1 MHGRR
6 LSAGVRD
13 RPRHP
18 CPARPAA
25 PATRGARG
33 SSAGD
38 KRASRSR
45 STREGRAPASSSAGA
60 GGPRRRW
67 GQVAEGARRHGEELG
82 HTARPDVQK
91 NIRGPSRV
99 GSETGF
105 GAIRLAQW
113 QQIEFRCSS
122 EGPVGSE
129 TGFGAVTSKQK
140 SASVLYGLKFRCK
153 NNRIDSRCGIL
164 RPQALWERD
173 KRRPQN
179 VLTAP
184 KPVSLPVHSAKLL
197 RNPFYCQKGPKAI
210 PATHIAPP
218 YKTDSRP
225 GRLPTRKTRRT
236 TFPRGHKRL
245 PQSWGAGNRSGRT
258 REIPEPVLVVQ
269 PHLTHPSAAAQL
281 ALEGAA
287 SIFRPSVGTRFN
299 LATCRTIVQMRE
311 RFPKNTASKPSYNA

>member
-1 MHGRR
+1 MDGFGSRRDRVHGRR
-6 LSAGVRD
+6 LGAGARS
-13 RPRHP
+13 RPRRP
-18 CPARPAA
+18 YPARPAA

-33 SSAGD
+33 SSAAGISGRRVRRVLA
-38 KRASRSR
+38 KAGRPHRAVQE
-45 STREGRAPASSSAGA
+45 REGREGAGA
-60 GGPRRRW
+60 KWRR
-67 GQVAEGARRHGEELG
+67 AARRHGEELG
-82 HTARPDVQK
+82 HTVRPDVRK

-122 EGPVGSE
+122 EGPVGSK
-129 TGFGAVTSKQK
+129 TGFGAVTSRQK
-140 SASVLYGLKFRCK
+140 SASVLYGPKLRCK
-153 NNRIDSRCGIL
+153 NNKIDSRCGIL

-210 PATHIAPP
+210 PATCIAPP

-245 PQSWGAGNRSGRT
+245 PQSWGAGKPKRPNSRDSGTSPCSAISFDPSKR
-258 REIPEPVLVVQ
+258 R
-269 PHLTHPSAAAQL
+269 SAARA
-281 ALEGAA
+281 
-287 SIFRPSVGTRFN
+287 
-299 LATCRTIVQMRE
+299 
-311 RFPKNTASKPSYNA
+311 

>member
-1 MHGRR
+1 MDGFGSRRDRVHGRR
-6 LSAGVRD
+6 LGAGARG
-13 RPRHP
+13 RPRRP

-33 SSAGD
+33 SSAAEGMSGRRVRRVLA
-38 KRASRSR
+38 KAGRPHRAVQE
-45 STREGRAPASSSAGA
+45 REGREGAGA
-60 GGPRRRW
+60 KWRR
-67 GQVAEGARRHGEELG
+67 AARRHGEELG
-82 HTARPDVQK
+82 HTVRPDVRK

-105 GAIRLAQW
+105 GA
-113 QQIEFRCSS
+113 
-122 EGPVGSE
+122 
-129 TGFGAVTSKQK
+129 VTSRQK
-140 SASVLYGLKFRCK
+140 SASVLYRPKFRCK

-173 KRRPQN
+173 KRHPQN

-210 PATHIAPP
+210 PATRIAPP

-225 GRLPTRKTRRT
+225 GRLSTRKTRRT

-245 PQSWGAGNRSGRT
+245 PQSWGAGKPKRPNSRDSGTSPCSATSFDPSKR
-258 REIPEPVLVVQ
+258 R
-269 PHLTHPSAAAQL
+269 SAARA
-281 ALEGAA
+281 
-287 SIFRPSVGTRFN
+287 
-299 LATCRTIVQMRE
+299 
-311 RFPKNTASKPSYNA
+311 